1 MEARHDE
8 PVLAVLRPRVR
19 DLWRSTWGYLVAVL
33 VVGGLYTVG
42 AIRQH
47 DVFALGAVLPV
58 AVPLLIDLVGRA
70 RTRVV
75 LTDRDAV
82 LWVGRRDQ
90 RLAASDIHGL
100 QRLKSGN
107 VIIWATDRLGREV
120 RVRLSSPDGRDAVD
134 VIGQWW
140 LDHRGADW
148 QPHWAPALTRWN
160 DAAPDSRHS
169 VQPHPPLAA
178 G

>member
-1 MEARHDE
+1 MEGEHDE

-33 VVGGLYTVG
+33 VVGGFYTVG

-47 DVFALGAVLPV
+47 DVFVLGAVLPV
-58 AVPLLIDLVGRA
+58 AVPLLIDLVRRA

-75 LTDRDAV
+75 LTDREAI
-82 LWVGRRDQ
+82 LSVGRREQ

-100 QRLKSGN
+100 QRLKNGT
-107 VIIWATDRLGREV
+107 VIIWATDRIGRDV
-120 RVRLSSPDGRDAVD
+120 RVGLSSPDGREAVD

-140 LDHRGADW
+140 LDHRGAEW
-148 QPHWAPALTRWN
+148 QPHWAPALVRRY
-160 DAAPDSRHS
+160 DAAPGSS
-169 VQPHPPLAA
+169 LAAQPYSPLAA